1 MAKRILL
8 TVALMATGTISA
20 AFALALAARFE
31 PEQHGFLHRW
41 FSFSW
46 RYCFPAGIVAAGI
59 FLFVY
64 RKQLK
69 R

>member
-1 MAKRILL
+1 MIKIIVL
-8 TVALMATGTISA
+8 ALALIVVGTISA
-20 AFALALAARFE
+20 AFLLALLGNFE
-31 PEQHGFLHRW
+31 PDHHGFLHRW
-41 FSFSW
+41 LSFSW

-64 RKQLK
+64 RNQLM